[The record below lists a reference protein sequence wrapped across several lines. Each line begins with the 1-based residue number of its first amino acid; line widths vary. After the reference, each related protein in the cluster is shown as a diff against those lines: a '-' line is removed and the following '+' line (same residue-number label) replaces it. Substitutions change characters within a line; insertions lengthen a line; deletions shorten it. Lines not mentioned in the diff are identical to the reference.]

1 MSMGELPAGSFEVTE
16 DDLAAAQPKVRALLV
31 QRYEELYARVNVR
44 IAADADDGGRPLDP
58 RFLELGVRILKEIGS
73 LYRLGRQ
80 VVLEAEDEDEV
91 ASGVDRRNLVLAQ
104 LTQLEEKLTG
114 KAA

>member
-1 MSMGELPAGSFEVTE
+1 MSMGELPAGTFEVTE

-31 QRYEELYARVNVR
+31 QRYEELYARVNERV
-44 IAADADDGGRPLDP
+44 AADVAEGGRPLDP

-73 LYRLGRQ
+73 LYRLGRT
-80 VVLEAEDEDEV
+80 VVIEAEEEEV
-91 ASGVDRRNLVLAQ
+91 SGGMDRRNLVLAQ
-104 LTQLEEKLTG
+104 LTELETKLAG